1 VTNADIVYHVYLLS
15 VVGKLMSSCSCC
27 CINGVDNCSGGAA
40 MKYESITV
48 VSLLSVPTGQGKM
61 QVNDGFE
68 NKTIL
73 QSNNKDACTGLISL
87 L

>member
-1 VTNADIVYHVYLLS
+1 
-15 VVGKLMSSCSCC
+15 
-27 CINGVDNCSGGAA
+27 
-40 MKYESITV
+40 MKYKSITV

>member
-1 VTNADIVYHVYLLS
+1 
-15 VVGKLMSSCSCC
+15 
-27 CINGVDNCSGGAA
+27 

-48 VSLLSVPTGQGKM
+48 VSLLSVPTGQGMM

-68 NKTIL
+68 NKTIV
-73 QSNNKDACTGLISL
+73 QSNKKDACTGLISL